1 MKIALVGNQNCGK
14 SMLFNSLT
22 GANQKIGNWPGVT
35 VDIKEGIIKE
45 SDHKLIDLPGIY
57 SLSPYTEE
65 EKITRNFIL
74 DGDIDLIINV
84 VDVTSIERSLY
95 LTTQLMD
102 LDIPIVV
109 ALNMMDLASKK
120 GIEVNSSCLEKE
132 LNVEVVEVSA
142 LKNIG
147 IKELK
152 ESINNINKKETKKIF
167 NGFIE
172 ERIEMIS
179 KDNLWTDNK
188 RFYSIKIL
196 ERDELC
202 KDYSDRY
209 NLDIVNM
216 EKVYDGSIDS
226 VLADQRYKFINEVKE
241 RCFIYSSNN
250 KESVSD
256 KLDKIFLNKWLA
268 LPIFIVI
275 MFLVYYLSVGVV
287 GSFTVDLVDGSVSVF
302 KEKVNAFLNDI
313 EVSGWLISLMVEG
326 IIAGVGAVLNFVP
339 QLIILFLCISLLETS
354 GYMSRI
360 AFFLDMVFKK
370 FGLSGKSLVPFIV
383 GSGCSVPGIMAS
395 RTIENR
401 NEREL
406 SIILTPFIP
415 CSAKLPIIALFAEF
429 FFPSKTGLVS
439 FSLYFLAIILI
450 LTIALIFKKYVYKDE
465 SSTFISELPEYKM
478 PSIKHVLKDV
488 FEKVFS
494 FIKRAGSVILIASIA
509 VWFLLSFSFKGE
521 YGVNIEN
528 SMLASIGKCFSW
540 FFYPILGE
548 LSWEATVSAIQ
559 GLVAK
564 EQVVGSMAIIA
575 NMGEDSIDSLT
586 LFGGSAFSFFGSVSA
601 YAYVVF
607 NLFSA
612 PCFGAIGAMKKEL
625 GSYKKMLFAV
635 MLQLVVAWIIA
646 SLVYL
651 IGTLMVGG

>member
-35 VDIKEGIIKE
+35 VDIKEGIIKD
-45 SDHKLIDLPGIY
+45 SNHKLIDLPGLY

-65 EKITRNFIL
+65 ESITRDFIL
-74 DGDIDLIINV
+74 YGDVDLIINV

-95 LTTQLMD
+95 LTTQLME
-102 LDIPIVV
+102 LDIPLIV
-109 ALNMMDLASKK
+109 ALNMIDLANKK
-120 GIEVNSSCLEKE
+120 GIVVNYSCLEKE
-132 LNVEVVEVSA
+132 LNLKVVEVSA

-152 ESINNINKKETKKIF
+152 ENIDTISKKETKKIF
-167 NGFIE
+167 DDFIE
-172 ERIEMIS
+172 ERIEKIS
-179 KDNLWTDNK
+179 KDNLWANNK

-202 KDYSDRY
+202 EDYRERY
-209 NLDIVNM
+209 NLEVSDM
-216 EKVYDGSIDS
+216 EKVYDSSLDGVI
-226 VLADQRYKFINEVKE
+226 ADQRYKFINEVKE
-241 RCFIYSSNN
+241 KSFMYSNI
-250 KESVSD
+250 KESGSD

-268 LPIFIVI
+268 LPLFMVI

-287 GSFTVDLVDGSVSVF
+287 GSSTVDLVDGAVSAF
-302 KEKVNAFLNDI
+302 KDKAYVLLNNI
-313 EVSGWLISLMVEG
+313 EVSQWLISLIIDG
-326 IIAGVGAVLNFVP
+326 IVAGVGAVLNFVP

-429 FFPSKTGLVS
+429 FFPNKMGVVS

-450 LTIALIFKKYVYKDE
+450 LLIALIFKKYVYKDE
-465 SSTFISELPEYKM
+465 ASTFISELPEYKM

-488 FEKVFS
+488 LEKVFS
-494 FIKRAGSVILIASIA
+494 FIKRAGSVILIASIV

-521 YGVNIEN
+521 YGVHIEN
-528 SMLASIGKCFSW
+528 SMLAGIGKCFSW

-575 NMGEDSIDSLT
+575 NMGEESIDSLT

-625 GSYKKMLFAV
+625 GSYKKTLLAV

-651 IGTLMVGG
+651 VGTLMVGG

>member
-35 VDIKEGIIKE
+35 VDIKEGIIKD
-45 SDHKLIDLPGIY
+45 SNHKLIDLPGLY

-65 EKITRNFIL
+65 ENITRDFIL
-74 DGDIDLIINV
+74 YGDVDLIINV

-95 LTTQLMD
+95 LTTQLME
-102 LDIPIVV
+102 LDIPLIV
-109 ALNMMDLASKK
+109 ALNMIDLANKK
-120 GIEVNSSCLEKE
+120 GIVVNYSCLEKE
-132 LNVEVVEVSA
+132 LNLKVVEVSA

-152 ESINNINKKETKKIF
+152 ENIDTISKKETKKIF
-167 NGFIE
+167 DDFIE
-172 ERIEMIS
+172 ERIEKIS
-179 KDNLWTDNK
+179 KDNLWANNK

-202 KDYSDRY
+202 EDYRERY
-209 NLDIVNM
+209 NLEVSDM
-216 EKVYDGSIDS
+216 EKVYDSSLDGVI
-226 VLADQRYKFINEVKE
+226 ADQRYKFINEVKE
-241 RCFIYSSNN
+241 KSFMYSNI
-250 KESVSD
+250 KESGSD

-268 LPIFIVI
+268 LPLFMVI

-287 GSFTVDLVDGSVSVF
+287 GSSTVELVDGAVSAF
-302 KEKVNAFLNDI
+302 KDKAYVLLNNI
-313 EVSGWLISLMVEG
+313 EVSQWLISLIIDG
-326 IIAGVGAVLNFVP
+326 IVAGVGAVLNFVP

-429 FFPSKTGLVS
+429 FFPNKMGVVS

-450 LTIALIFKKYVYKDE
+450 LLIALIFKKYVYKDE
-465 SSTFISELPEYKM
+465 ASTFISELPEYKM

-488 FEKVFS
+488 LEKVFS
-494 FIKRAGSVILIASIA
+494 FIKRAGSVILIASIV

-521 YGVNIEN
+521 YGVHIEN
-528 SMLASIGKCFSW
+528 SMLAGIGKCFSW

-575 NMGEDSIDSLT
+575 NMGEESIDSLT

-625 GSYKKMLFAV
+625 GSYKKTLLAV

-651 IGTLMVGG
+651 VGTLMVGG